1 MCSRCPWSEL
11 TAVLFN
17 KVSCHSLVVLTSW
30 LVLAPFLCLFNMSC
44 NLLCSIS
51 ELCSG
56 LRKTNRPKSIP
67 IQVKIWT
74 RTRCSGLKKTQYVS
88 STRGASSNT
97 YKIWGCTC
105 GGVYVPC
112 IYSHARWEYTVG
124 DSGLCCYV
132 FQGLNIVDPTKLSVT
147 TLCFW
152 HWSRFPGSWSQIQSR
167 MAWLWLC
174 YMGRSQFRF
183 RNALHVSAIN
193 AKYLLHPVKILFFYF
208 P

>member
-1 MCSRCPWSEL
+1 MKCEL

-17 KVSCHSLVVLTSW
+17 KVSPHSLVVLTSW
-30 LVLAPFLCLFNMSC
+30 LVLTPFLCLFNMSY

-88 STRGASSNT
+88 STRDASSNA

-112 IYSHARWEYTVG
+112 FYSHARWEYTVG

-132 FQGLNIVDPTKLSVT
+132 FQGLNIVCWSNQVKCHNSVVFDIGQGFQDLGLKYRAEWHGFGCVTWADLS
-147 TLCFW
+147 F
-152 HWSRFPGSWSQIQSR
+152 GSEMLFTFHLSKQNIF
-167 MAWLWLC
+167 C
-174 YMGRSQFRF
+174 
-183 RNALHVSAIN
+183 
-193 AKYLLHPVKILFFYF
+193 IL
-208 P
+208 